1 MDCAVCLRGFNN
13 NRRRAACASCARAA
27 LYEPRIQQVSALLER
42 EKQHMHAEAL
52 VRPGN
57 DGVIAALPHDADYDA
72 IGIGI
77 RKHAFDK
84 AREERQVVETRID
97 GITEKAN
104 ELRQQ
109 ISDYRTWAAKQKDAH
124 RQRRVEIASELKK
137 LECQKPRVLDPVQL
151 ATRKASQRL
160 EKVHNRTV
168 DARAFLCR
176 EAALLAG
183 LQRRRGAKGKAEY
196 WLGGAP
202 IPDMRELHGRT
213 VAGRRGD
220 ASDAAATVH
229 SHELISAGLENIFL
243 PQSGSSHAVILPE
256 ASSYKSKSQ
265 HHSMILGSQS
275 ANSALLD
282 KQIDRKRP
290 RSLNLSCPLPQLQK
304 ENPKAF
310 EMFIEGAAHL
320 AYDVA
325 WLCKSQGTDAITSFE
340 DVCAIGK
347 NLYTLFLAQD
357 HARPPLSQNISSAA
371 PKSDRSRPSTVAPA
385 IRLGA
390 YSHASASCSLHSA
403 AAIEHFR
410 SWRVPQIR
418 QLADGLKA
426 YLVNEISGAEWDFMT
441 DKAWDEERE
450 DEVPVMVGGDRRL
463 LDRAGPAMSVM
474 SIAPHDGTGDE
485 ASLKGKSGWMKVRG
499 RGGEG

>member
-1 MDCAVCLRGFNN
+1 
-13 NRRRAACASCARAA
+13 
-27 LYEPRIQQVSALLER
+27 
-42 EKQHMHAEAL
+42 MHAEAL

-84 AREERQVVETRID
+84 AREERQVVEAGIE
-97 GITEKAN
+97 GITGKTN

-109 ISDYRTWAAKQKDAH
+109 IADYRVWTATQKDAH
-124 RQRRVEIASELKK
+124 RRRRVEIASKLKE
-137 LECQKPRVLDPVQL
+137 LECQRPSVLDPVQL

-202 IPDMRELHGRT
+202 IPDLRELHGRI

-229 SHELISAGLENIFL
+229 SHELISAGLENVCRLLSNCCHYLSVRLPAEIFL
-243 PQSGSSHAVILPE
+243 PHSGSSHAVILPE

-265 HHSMILGSQS
+265 HHLMIPGSQS

-310 EMFIEGAAHL
+310 EMLIEGAAHL

-357 HARPPLSQNISSAA
+357 HARPPLSRNISSAA

-474 SIAPHDGTGDE
+474 SIAPQDGTGDE